1 MKFIIKLLVLVMIS
15 YFVYVYIILK
25 PSNDK
30 AWELEFQT
38 PSTVEFIDEDRV
50 KINHIH
56 DWEYTDEFQTSVRY
70 FDETYNMKNLRRV
83 WFVLEPFSK
92 WQAVAHTYFV
102 FDFQYQE
109 PIAFSIEARR
119 EVNEAYS
126 GGAGLVGGYEL
137 YYSWGTERD
146 FTGKR
151 AYRDNATLYMY
162 PLKLSGSRMINLF
175 KTLAEET
182 NTLADHPRFYNT
194 LFDNCTNELA
204 KIVRKANPAAL
215 PWYSLYVL
223 PGYADYFLYD
233 HGYIDTRLSKNELRQ
248 MYNITDIVRQNYKE
262 GFSDAIRDVI
272 SVAVLP

>member
-1 MKFIIKLLVLVMIS
+1 
-15 YFVYVYIILK
+15 
-25 PSNDK
+25 
-30 AWELEFQT
+30 
-38 PSTVEFIDEDRV
+38 
-50 KINHIH
+50 
-56 DWEYTDEFQTSVRY
+56 
-70 FDETYNMKNLRRV
+70 
-83 WFVLEPFSK
+83 
-92 WQAVAHTYFV
+92 
-102 FDFQYQE
+102 
-109 PIAFSIEARR
+109 
-119 EVNEAYS
+119 
-126 GGAGLVGGYEL
+126 
-137 YYSWGTERD
+137 
-146 FTGKR
+146 
-151 AYRDNATLYMY
+151 
-162 PLKLSGSRMINLF
+162 MINLF